1 MSPPTGS
8 NIPSERRAPCCMHE
22 TVERIELDVLEKPC
36 KYFNCKIEDL
46 IEYIPGD
53 ETRQAHTD

>member
-1 MSPPTGS
+1 
-8 NIPSERRAPCCMHE
+8 MHE